1 MQRCGGVW
9 ECERW
14 GRGVGVGPPPPPAQY
29 AEPTL
34 LPFCPPRLRATLEG
48 LWVGGADVGEEA
60 ADVTA
65 GDPPPP
71 ITLTASSQQYGGGGV
86 WIND

>member
-1 MQRCGGVW
+1 MFGSREGGGGGGGG
-9 ECERW
+9 
-14 GRGVGVGPPPPPAQY
+14 GRSPPTPAQC

-48 LWVGGADVGEEA
+48 RWVEGADVGEEA

-65 GDPPPP
+65 GAPPPP
-71 ITLTASSQQYGGGGV
+71 FTLTASLQQYGGGGV
-86 WIND
+86 RINN